1 MIMESSAA
9 RRGLGTMAA
18 SVTDT
23 STAISAVAAK
33 ASVIFKAPMG
43 PEFDRRPSERRLSN
57 GNVCA

>member
-1 MIMESSAA
+1 
-9 RRGLGTMAA
+9 MAA